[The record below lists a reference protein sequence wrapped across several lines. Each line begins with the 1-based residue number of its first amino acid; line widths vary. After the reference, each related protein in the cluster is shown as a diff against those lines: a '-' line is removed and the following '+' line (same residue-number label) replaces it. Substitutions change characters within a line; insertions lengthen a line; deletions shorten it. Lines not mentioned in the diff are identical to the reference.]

1 WSAISSIS
9 IWLSNVPPD
18 HATPKPDGIF
28 GKDRPLVDASKV
40 PYRTQPGRVFGKH
53 LWLAGEHDV
62 VPVAEPYRCSAARR
76 LRGRSR
82 HARRSLS
89 GCGDSACKSIWP
101 RMIQAI
107 GAPMYLDHAAREE
120 ASAAFIRYYNA
131 CRDVPNNNPY
141 RCSEQAS
148 KQEDIVPRYRFLTD
162 KANVAL
168 VALPP
173 IVLGWLLAYAL
184 VYLGRWIR
192 AGTTL
197 SG

>member
-1 WSAISSIS
+1 MHLNGWQRIGIAASI
-9 IWLSNVPPD
+9 IW
-18 HATPKPDGIF
+18 
-28 GKDRPLVDASKV
+28 
-40 PYRTQPGRVFGKH
+40 
-53 LWLAGEHDV
+53 
-62 VPVAEPYRCSAARR
+62 
-76 LRGRSR
+76 
-82 HARRSLS
+82 
-89 GCGDSACKSIWP
+89 
-101 RMIQAI
+101 AI

-120 ASAAFIRYYNA
+120 ASAAFIRYDKA
-131 CRDVPNNNPY
+131 CRDVPSNFPS

-148 KQEDIVPRYRFLTD
+148 RQKDIVPRYRFLRD

-184 VYLGRWIR
+184 VYLRRLIR